1 MSVGV
6 VEVISSLHL
15 SWRILRIAM
24 WGEDGQRVNNR
35 IPDTRSFK
43 AHFYMQMEKQRHFT
57 VYILLKYKKRNEQ
70 IYLAIKALIGLRG
83 ESQCVQLLMLFCSFG
98 FGLKMQFILLR
109 DF

>member
-6 VEVISSLHL
+6 AEVIPSLYL

-24 WGEDGQRVNNR
+24 WGEDRQRVNNQ

-43 AHFYMQMEKQRHFT
+43 GHFYMQMEKQRHFT

-83 ESQCVQLLMLFCSFG
+83 ESRCVQLLTLFCSFG